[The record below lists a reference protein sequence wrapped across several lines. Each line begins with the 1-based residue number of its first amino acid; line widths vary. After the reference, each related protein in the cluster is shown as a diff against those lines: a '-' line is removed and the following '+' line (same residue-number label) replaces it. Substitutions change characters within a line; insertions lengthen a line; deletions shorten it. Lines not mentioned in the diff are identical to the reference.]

1 MKWILVRVRL
11 HQIKRQLESLGLGYA
26 IILLAFLAALIFYV
40 YLSYLQKNKA
50 LYVFSATVLILFLI
64 HTSRKDKEFVHSQ
77 VNHPSQNIFTEY
89 FIFTLPVTIPSL
101 FTSHWLYFPLL
112 ILSFYVISNI
122 KINLKQRTMFPHLSK
137 IIPPQD
143 FEWLSG
149 LRKNLISFLI
159 LFALAAITCWIR
171 ILPLVFL
178 WLIVISITSFYQECE
193 SLQILLAT
201 PGTPKKIIQR
211 KIWNHSKYLL
221 IILLPI
227 LIINSIFNP
236 GLIVINFV
244 FLLVQF
250 TVIIFAILLKYTTYS
265 PNENLTGNVIL
276 VSAVTISALIP
287 FLLPIPLIMCFRNY
301 GRSVKNLKSYFND

>member
-1 MKWILVRVRL
+1 MKWILVKVRL
-11 HQIKRQLESLGLGYA
+11 HQIKRQLESLGLVYA
-26 IILLAFLAALIFYV
+26 LILLAFLAALIFYV
-40 YLSYLQKNKA
+40 YLAYLQKGKA
-50 LYVFSATVLILFLI
+50 LYVFSFTILPLFLI
-64 HTSRKDKEFVHSQ
+64 HTSRKDKEFVYSQ
-77 VNHPSQNIFTEY
+77 VDHPVQNIFTEY
-89 FIFTLPVTIPSL
+89 FILTLPITIPSI
-101 FTSHWLYFPLL
+101 FTSHWFYFPFL

-122 KINLKQRTMFPHLSK
+122 KINLKQKTMFPHLSK
-137 IIPPQD
+137 IIPAQD

-159 LFALAAITCWIR
+159 LFALAAITCWVR
-171 ILPLVFL
+171 ILPLIFL

-211 KIWNHSKYLL
+211 KIWNQSKYLL

-227 LIINSIFNP
+227 LVVNSIFNP
-236 GLIVINFV
+236 GLILVNLV

-250 TVIIFAILLKYTTYS
+250 TIIVFAILLKYTTYS

-276 VSAVTISALIP
+276 VSAVTIGALIP